1 MTARPDPRVGS
12 DLGPY
17 RIERVIGRGGMGV
30 VYLTTDTRLDRRVA
44 LKVLTADLADDE
56 AFRARFLRESHLA
69 ASIDHPNIIPVYE
82 AGETDGTYYLA
93 MRYVEGTDLDAQLRT
108 GPLEPGEAVHLMAQV
123 ASALDAAN
131 EAGLVHRDV
140 KPANILVAPG
150 KALERGDHAY
160 LTDFG
165 LTKHRGSQT
174 GLTQGG
180 AFIGTLDYIAP
191 EQIEGKP
198 VDGRADRYALAC
210 MAFQCLT
217 GAPPFVR
224 DNDAAVLM
232 AHLRDAPPSAVELRP
247 ELPAAVDAVLARGM
261 AKRPDDR
268 YPSCEAFVVA
278 LRGALGVRP
287 TEERRAVAGARPTR
301 RLVVGAAAVLLVAV
315 VSVAVGAWGLGG
327 GAAPSPSAV
336 PTSPGGSAAAS
347 SAAPSAAA
355 SDAGV
360 NTFPNAD
367 EQALLAKIAAVPG
380 GFATTCVRGPY
391 TTVAAVSSQAGY
403 AAVPLASL
411 ECSPDIATGASQVI
425 VRQLRPATVE
435 LHFVENFVASL
446 AIRPGGQGPITV
458 IPPGDCANGSPAIG
472 SWGSADTARGTL
484 ACYTDE
490 ATGDALLYWSYDRD
504 AILVRARNARG
515 DAAALFSFFDKYA
528 KFIAP

>member
-1 MTARPDPRVGS
+1 
-12 DLGPY
+12 
-17 RIERVIGRGGMGV
+17 
-30 VYLTTDTRLDRRVA
+30 
-44 LKVLTADLADDE
+44 
-56 AFRARFLRESHLA
+56 
-69 ASIDHPNIIPVYE
+69 
-82 AGETDGTYYLA
+82 
-93 MRYVEGTDLDAQLRT
+93 
-108 GPLEPGEAVHLMAQV
+108 
-123 ASALDAAN
+123 
-131 EAGLVHRDV
+131 
-140 KPANILVAPG
+140 
-150 KALERGDHAY
+150 
-160 LTDFG
+160 
-165 LTKHRGSQT
+165 
-174 GLTQGG
+174 
-180 AFIGTLDYIAP
+180 
-191 EQIEGKP
+191 
-198 VDGRADRYALAC
+198 
-210 MAFQCLT
+210 
-217 GAPPFVR
+217 
-224 DNDAAVLM
+224 
-232 AHLRDAPPSAVELRP
+232 
-247 ELPAAVDAVLARGM
+247 M

-287 TEERRAVAGARPTR
+287 TEERRAVAAAGRRTR
-301 RLVVGAAAVLLVAV
+301 RLAVGAAAVLLVAV
-315 VSVAVGAWGLGG
+315 VAIAVGAWGLGG